1 LTGLKSAKVQ
11 IYQLLGIDP
20 GASLPNPQGLDAR
33 VMPTPADG
41 VPSAGLLK
49 EII

>member
-1 LTGLKSAKVQ
+1 MTCDLIGR
-11 IYQLLGIDP
+11 IYKRIGIDP
-20 GASLPNPQGLDAR
+20 TARLPNPQVLEAR

-41 VPSAGLLK
+41 ISSAGLLK